1 MGQGKQRSSMPGV
14 AEGKKLVGVP
24 TDRTMSPIEKAN
36 HFVAGAMSG
45 EYTVCIC
52 ICCSITCL
60 LDLDR

>member
-1 MGQGKQRSSMPGV
+1 MPGV